1 MSIPHQA
8 HLRVVSWIPATS
20 AGMTK
25 NCASSGQAK
34 VEVIP
39 GLVPGIQRA
48 TIWTPDLRPEMRT
61 YYTYILASRPRG
73 TLYIGVTNGLIR
85 RVHQHRTGTA
95 SSFTLKY
102 RLHRLVWFESFSS
115 AKEAIQREKTMKE
128 WPRAWKI
135 NLIER
140 TNPHWIDLFPPLPGA
155 TLVSQKES

>member
-48 TIWTPDLRPEMRT
+48 TISATGFAARNAHLLHV
-61 YYTYILASRPRG
+61 YSRQQTSR
-73 TLYIGVTNGLIR
+73 N
-85 RVHQHRTGTA
+85 A
-95 SSFTLKY
+95 
-102 RLHRLVWFESFSS
+102 LHRGHQWPHSQSASTQDRNSVQLHAEVSRTQTRLVRGLLVCQRGDS
-115 AKEAIQREKTMKE
+115 A
-128 WPRAWKI
+128 
-135 NLIER
+135 
-140 TNPHWIDLFPPLPGA
+140 
-155 TLVSQKES
+155 